1 MGQILFKKRF
11 AQAILSGEKT
21 TTLRRWK
28 SPRVRAGT
36 RALAPRIG
44 WLKILAC
51 DPIHLKDL
59 TEADACADGFDSLKD
74 LLKTLAQLYPDTR
87 SDGRTWFRIL
97 FSLDAKHQPPAQAA
111 RKRVVR
117 QIRADLDKA
126 VRQSGSLSP
135 L

>member
-1 MGQILFKKRF
+1 MAQILFKKRF
-11 AQAILSGEKT
+11 AQAILRGEKT

-36 RALAPRIG
+36 RAMAPGIG
-44 WLKILAC
+44 WLNILAC
-51 DPIHLKDL
+51 DPINLKDL
-59 TEADACADGFDSLKD
+59 TEGDALADGFPSLDD
-74 LLKTLAQLYPDTR
+74 LFKTLAQLYPDHKT
-87 SDGRTWFRIL
+87 DGRRWFRIA
-97 FSLDAKHQPPAQAA
+97 FSHDTHQPTPIQTA